1 MAYRPIIQVDTYEND
16 AEKTKYLSHDKLASN
31 HFYS

>member
-1 MAYRPIIQVDTYEND
+1 MAYCPIIQVDTSEND
-16 AEKTKYLSHDKLASN
+16 AEKNKLSTPDKLASN